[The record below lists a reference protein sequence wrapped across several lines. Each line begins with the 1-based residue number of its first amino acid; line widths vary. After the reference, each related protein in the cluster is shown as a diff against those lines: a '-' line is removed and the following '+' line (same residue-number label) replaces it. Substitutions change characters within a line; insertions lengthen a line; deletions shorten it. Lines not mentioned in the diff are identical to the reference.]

1 MTHKMTKMFH
11 DNSSRRNTF
20 HMIFLERVNSGARQ
34 RELPQQ
40 SSALLSPGL
49 KRGEIMGNLNNQHVT
64 MKTERLK
71 VLKVVGEKVAQVV
84 LENDVCIDAIKIDKI
99 DAMLGPFEDH
109 VFKNKVVKQGV
120 IHKQVFYVDHDNVVR
135 HMAEDVPYMLTVD
148 IPNVRPGDDVEVQ
161 NHLQDID
168 VDYQLIPGEPGKKST
183 LRQKIVA
190 HILVKVSEWTQVDVV
205 TDVKVFPR
213 VNSMHRIS
221 VKKCY

>member
-1 MTHKMTKMFH
+1 
-11 DNSSRRNTF
+11 
-20 HMIFLERVNSGARQ
+20 
-34 RELPQQ
+34 
-40 SSALLSPGL
+40 
-49 KRGEIMGNLNNQHVT
+49 MGNLNNQHVT

-148 IPNVRPGDDVEVQ
+148 IPNVRPGDNVDVQ
-161 NHLQDID
+161 NYLQDID
-168 VDYQLIPGEPGKKST
+168 VDYQLIPGEPGKQGT

-213 VNSMHRIS
+213 VNSMQRIS